1 MTICI
6 RQATD
11 SDFDQIWPIFSDVVS
26 AGETYGYRTDTDAAQ
41 AQHLWMQYP
50 RVTYVAEA
58 DQRILGTYYLK
69 TNHDGPGAHVC
80 NCGYMVAPAARG
92 RGLATRMCEHSQQ
105 EAVRMG
111 YRAMQFNFVAA
122 SNEGAVRLWTKLGF
136 ATVGRLPRAFAHPK
150 LGDVDALVMYK
161 WLAA

>member
-11 SDFDQIWPIFSDVVS
+11 LDLIRSGRFLMTWCPQARPTGTGPILTRRRHNIFGCSI
-26 AGETYGYRTDTDAAQ
+26 Q
-41 AQHLWMQYP
+41 
-50 RVTYVAEA
+50 VTYVAEE

-69 TNHDGPGAHVC
+69 TNHDGPGPVC

-111 YRAMQFNFVAA
+111 YQAMQFNFVAA

-136 ATVGRLPRAFAHPK
+136 ATVGRLPALLRIRSWEC
-150 LGDVDALVMYK
+150 DALVMYK

>member
-1 MTICI
+1 MCI

-50 RVTYVAEA
+50 RVTYVAEE

-69 TNHDGPGAHVC
+69 TNHDGPGPMSATAVIWWHQRHAAAALQNAHV
-80 NCGYMVAPAARG
+80 
-92 RGLATRMCEHSQQ
+92 
-105 EAVRMG
+105 
-111 YRAMQFNFVAA
+111 
-122 SNEGAVRLWTKLGF
+122 
-136 ATVGRLPRAFAHPK
+136 
-150 LGDVDALVMYK
+150 
-161 WLAA
+161 